1 MSNINTNINDIN
13 NSNNIT
19 QQNNAVLTTYY
30 TSDSFEYFFLL
41 IFNILDLFG
50 NIFLVIPFSALNFYL
65 ILKTSVLHP
74 NLKFI
79 LLSQSFVIFLRT
91 ICMFK

>member
-1 MSNINTNINDIN
+1 MENIN
-13 NSNNIT
+13 NSDGYNNNNNNIT
-19 QQNNAVLTTYY
+19 HQI
-30 TSDSFEYFFLL
+30 TSFQPSNSFEYFFLL